1 MKVENRE
8 SKPLGNLEKESLAN
22 VLIDESNSQTE
33 IKEIKES
40 VKKKSKCRCSFPSA
54 YTVLLIIEIL
64 IFLLTYI
71 IPKGLFDT
79 IEYSSEEKI
88 FIIRIHDVNNTILR
102 VNATKEELDKRG
114 ISVPLDSFLKG
125 IISRPITIPNTYKR
139 IEGET
144 TNFLNLFSYPIKGL
158 IASGDI
164 CFFVLIIGGT
174 LNMLVEMDS
183 LSSGMRALSRITKG
197 KEFLLLILILFLI
210 SIGGTTYGMFEE
222 IISFYPILMPIF
234 LKSGF
239 DGILSMA
246 PLYLGAI
253 CGNMFCTMNATSVV
267 LASIAAGINFADGL
281 VLRIIGLVLGIIIA
295 VGYLFIYYK
304 RIQKDNTKSIV
315 YDIRE
320 KLEDKYLK
328 IKNENKENKENENDI
343 EEKEK
348 IISEKEPLKEDKN
361 EDKNKDKNK
370 NGDIIEITEN
380 ESNNYKFTCIQK
392 ISLVIFFSGFIA
404 LILGVLLLG
413 WSIIQMATIF
423 LLLGIIFMF
432 MLRKGEQK
440 AIDIFMKG
448 AGEFCGVAMII
459 GIARGIN
466 LTLENE
472 KISDTILDS
481 MSNLVDGLP
490 KIWFAIIMFIIY
502 IFLGFFIQS
511 QSGLAVLSIPP
522 FAPLADKV
530 NCKREVVVNA
540 FMFGQELI
548 GLISPTGM
556 ILIITQLVGIKFTY
570 WLKFIWPYMLIL
582 FVFLIVLIIV
592 NAILS

>member
-1 MKVENRE
+1 MKEEERE
-8 SKPLGNLEKESLAN
+8 SKPLANLEKERLTN
-22 VLIDESNSQTE
+22 VLIDESNEFPIET
-33 IKEIKES
+33 KE
-40 VKKKSKCRCSFPSA
+40 KKSKKCHKCKCTFPSA
-54 YTVLLIIEIL
+54 YSVLLIIEIV
-64 IFLLTYI
+64 IFILTYI

-79 IEYSSEEKI
+79 IEYSSEEKK
-88 FIIRIHDVNNTILR
+88 FIIRIHDLNNTILR
-102 VNATKEELDKRG
+102 VNATKEELKKRN
-114 ISVPLDSFLKG
+114 ISVPLDSFING
-125 IISRPITIPNTYKR
+125 IITRPISIPNTYKK
-139 IEGET
+139 ITGET

-158 IASGDI
+158 ISSADI

-174 LNMLVEMDS
+174 LNMLIEMDS

-246 PLYLGAI
+246 PLYFGAI

-267 LASIAAGINFADGL
+267 LASITAGINFSEGI
-281 VLRIIGLVLGIIIA
+281 VLRIIGLIIGIIIA

-304 RIQKDNTKSIV
+304 RIQKDETKSIV
-315 YDIRE
+315 YEIKDQ
-320 KLEDKYLK
+320 LEDKYLK
-328 IKNENKENKENENDI
+328 TKKEKQKENNENNIDI
-343 EEKEK
+343 EE
-348 IISEKEPLKEDKN
+348 SEKDPLKEEKV
-361 EDKNKDKNK
+361 E
-370 NGDIIEITEN
+370 EIPSISEN
-380 ESNNYKFTCIQK
+380 ESNNDKFTCIQK
-392 ISLVIFFSGFIA
+392 ISLIIFFLGFLAI
-404 LILGVLLLG
+404 ILGVLLLG

-423 LLLGIIFMF
+423 LILAVIFML
-432 MLRKGEQK
+432 MLNKGEQK
-440 AIDIFMKG
+440 AVDVFMKG

-472 KISDTILDS
+472 KISDTILES

-502 IFLGFFIQS
+502 ILIGFFIQS

-548 GLISPTGM
+548 GLIAPTGM

-582 FVFLIVLIIV
+582 FIYLIILIII
-592 NAILS
+592 NAIMS